1 LNHRKPI
8 KGCASPARGPA
19 PLVPRQRN
27 ADEMAVTRRAIG
39 YNRAK
44 SGPL

>member
-1 LNHRKPI
+1 
-8 KGCASPARGPA
+8 
-19 PLVPRQRN
+19 VPRQRN